1 MEGLVQTSA
10 LEMKME
16 RYTVR
21 TGVKCRVC
29 SKDFWSA
36 YNGYLRCVCGQR
48 LWIRRYRDDTGLR
61 FRFGQG
67 QKLPA
72 EYRGWSVETAQ
83 IAPVTL

>member
-1 MEGLVQTSA
+1 M
-10 LEMKME
+10 ME

-21 TGVKCRVC
+21 TGVKCQIC
-29 SKDFWSA
+29 SNPDWIVYRSH
-36 YNGYLRCVCGQR
+36 LRCKCGQR

-61 FRFGQG
+61 FRFEQG

-72 EYRGWSVETAQ
+72 EYRGWSKETAQ